1 MFVFFVQADR
11 EKEITIEHLAD
22 IDRLVN
28 ESLQMLSRYPEL
40 NTKILPLME
49 DYLIALRSRD
59 NTPAPL
65 LSMDREHEE
74 QMINNYRAEM
84 EAKIKGPDKDLILIT
99 NSHALAVP

>member
-1 MFVFFVQADR
+1 MPFDHLSSQADR

-49 DYLIALRSRD
+49 DYLVALRSE
-59 NTPAPL
+59 L
-65 LSMDREHEE
+65 
-74 QMINNYRAEM
+74 
-84 EAKIKGPDKDLILIT
+84 
-99 NSHALAVP
+99 AL